1 MLGIDTQKTKD
12 KPSYVL
18 LGGVYW
24 FTKLT
29 LLNLKMV
36 WRKLRLG
43 ILANK
48 EHRAKVVL
56 HVKQGM

>member
-18 LGGVYW
+18 LEGVYW
-24 FTKLT
+24 FAKLT
-29 LLNLKMV
+29 LPNLKMF

-43 ILANK
+43 IWANK
-48 EHRAKVVL
+48 EHRVKVIL
-56 HVKQGM
+56 HVK